1 MFDQLDISP
10 DVLDAFPDRDVL
22 KDFLAS
28 SGFSGDQLDIDY
40 VCSATPVGSGSDCDE
55 DTSAAVPQTRVGAET
70 PRVGTEP
77 HVVAPSSMFFET
89 ECSSSDAESNN
100 HANCELFCEPLMN
113 QCSIDL
119 FLEPL
124 LLPIRS
130 TIETDASVSGSL
142 PSFMSLNPYVHFSQ
156 MDISETHVMIEALLK
171 QAAIDSS
178 FTDREI
184 VQEQQQEREEQK
196 EVQTFQVVQPQGDR
210 DPQRDCSWQVA

>member
-1 MFDQLDISP
+1 
-10 DVLDAFPDRDVL
+10 
-22 KDFLAS
+22 
-28 SGFSGDQLDIDY
+28 
-40 VCSATPVGSGSDCDE
+40 
-55 DTSAAVPQTRVGAET
+55 
-70 PRVGTEP
+70 
-77 HVVAPSSMFFET
+77 
-89 ECSSSDAESNN
+89 
-100 HANCELFCEPLMN
+100 MN

-130 TIETDASVSGSL
+130 TIESDASISGSL
-142 PSFMSLNPYVHFSQ
+142 PSFMSLGPYVHFFQ
-156 MDISETHVMIEALLK
+156 MDISETHVMIEALSK
-171 QAAIDSS
+171 HAAIDST